1 MITNSMQ
8 LSPLSAAHIF
18 SASQKIPSTNLLK
31 VQGLAL
37 ALCLHAG
44 FFHGELLAP
53 HPLPLVNPFSA
64 VCNWL
69 FNIFT
74 TSPIS
79 WVTWLE
85 CIWISKCNYLKV
97 CLCSKYAVMCPA
109 SRNRTS
115 APGHIS
121 VRSAYPSLGTYAS
134 SLAHIAIIRDVS
146 TGTVKFRRWVHSS
159 MIPCM
164 NSTASSSRQR
174 DTLSLTFSELETN
187 IIYISCIEIMSMCY
201 LNSSKYSLYRLH
213 KTNQHHGAGSFWET
227 NTSSLGQEIP
237 PILWT
242 LKVHYCVHHTLP
254 LVPEQNE
261 YSPHPPILFNINF
274 NIIFQSTPMSSK
286 LFLFLKYC
294 NQESA
299 WIFYPCTDHL
309 IILELMTKIISG
321 EYKS

>member
-1 MITNSMQ
+1 M
-8 LSPLSAAHIF
+8 A
-18 SASQKIPSTNLLK
+18 
-31 VQGLAL
+31 
-37 ALCLHAG
+37 
-44 FFHGELLAP
+44 
-53 HPLPLVNPFSA
+53 NPFSA
-64 VCNWL
+64 DCTWL

-74 TSPIS
+74 TTPVS

-85 CIWISKCNYLKV
+85 CISISQCNYLKV

-187 IIYISCIEIMSMCY
+187 IIHISCIEMSMCY
-201 LNSSKYSLYRLH
+201 LNSNKYSLYILH
-213 KTNQHHGAGSFWET
+213 KTNQHHGVQSFWET

-242 LKVHYCVHHTLP
+242 LKVHYCVHHTLL
-254 LVPEQNE
+254 LVPIWAEW
-261 YSPHPPILFNINF
+261 I
-274 NIIFQSTPMSSK
+274 QSTPSR
-286 LFLFLKYC
+286 
-294 NQESA
+294 
-299 WIFYPCTDHL
+299 PV
-309 IILELMTKIISG
+309 
-321 EYKS
+321 